1 MHEPAFVFEDGL
13 FCAAFERG
21 SEPADLIATRYQ
33 KVHTALG
40 AFLARSKALAWVG
53 SAVACPPQGEPA

>member
-1 MHEPAFVFEDGL
+1 MQEPAFVFEDEL

-21 SEPADLIATRYQ
+21 SEPADPIATRYQ

-40 AFLARSKALAWVG
+40 AFLARSNDNQADYATMLPTIG
-53 SAVACPPQGEPA
+53 R